1 MRVYSE
7 NKETELVQAVCNC
20 CGKNLLVENGFLK
33 EECIHMEHDFGF
45 FGAKDG
51 ISQKFDLCEACYRKI
66 VEGFSI
72 PAEEWERRELL

>member
-1 MRVYSE
+1 
-7 NKETELVQAVCNC
+7 
-20 CGKNLLVENGFLK
+20 
-33 EECIHMEHDFGF
+33 MEHDFGF

>member
-33 EECIHMEHDFGF
+33 EECIHVEHDFGF
-45 FGAKDG
+45 FGTRDG

-66 VEGFSI
+66 VEKFAI
-72 PAEEWERRELL
+72 PAEEWERKELL

>member
-33 EECIHMEHDFGF
+33 EECID
-45 FGAKDG
+45 
-51 ISQKFDLCEACYRKI
+51 RKS
-66 VEGFSI
+66 VV
-72 PAEEWERRELL
+72 

>member
-33 EECIHMEHDFGF
+33 EECIHVEHDFGF
-45 FGAKDG
+45 FGTKDG
-51 ISQKFDLCEACYRKI
+51 VSQKFDLCEACYRKI

-72 PAEEWERRELL
+72 PAEEWERKELL